1 VYIPIYVNLMGIC
14 NSQQTLCVHLLS
26 YAFFVHPFWM
36 RERMDV
42 SASTISHIIVTSLI
56 RYDTNLCPMNIDHQ
70 GLNLHLYRLY
80 LSISND
86 YRCIPMIIY
95 LRKNDIDLPIDYI
108 SLCLPMII
116 RFYRSSRFEFTPI
129 SIYLSISNDY
139 NHWLTTGVTG
149 QNPPRSRCCATP
161 DIWAPFEPRTPM
173 WSCDLVAKPG
183 CPQQG
188 TWGMLG
194 IPWGYHGD
202 TMGY

>member
-1 VYIPIYVNLMGIC
+1 
-14 NSQQTLCVHLLS
+14 
-26 YAFFVHPFWM
+26 
-36 RERMDV
+36 
-42 SASTISHIIVTSLI
+42 
-56 RYDTNLCPMNIDHQ
+56 
-70 GLNLHLYRLY
+70 
-80 LSISND
+80 
-86 YRCIPMIIY
+86 MIIGVY
-95 LRKNDIDLPIDYI
+95 PWLFTLEKNDIDLPIDYI

-194 IPWGYHGD
+194 NDGD
-202 TMGY
+202 TMGIPWDINGRYHPHGGINGILMGYYWDTLW